1 MGFERHA
8 IPSIATPAEANKRDS
23 SLPREAPVV
32 TPLRPADVSRETDT
46 LRVARQMR
54 GEWRKQR
61 YSRLADH

>member
-8 IPSIATPAEANKRDS
+8 IPSTATPVEANKRDS
-23 SLPREAPVV
+23 SLLGETPVV
-32 TPLRPADVSRETDT
+32 TPLQPADASRETDT
-46 LRVARQMR
+46 LRLARQMR